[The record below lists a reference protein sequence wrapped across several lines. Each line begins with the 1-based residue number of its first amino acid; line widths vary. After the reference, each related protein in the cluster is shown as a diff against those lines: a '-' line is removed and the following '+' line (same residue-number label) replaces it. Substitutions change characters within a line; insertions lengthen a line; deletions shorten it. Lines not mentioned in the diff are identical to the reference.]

1 MIYRGE
7 ASKAAPAGGRS
18 PDLDA
23 SGGVRPRIF
32 APGQPPFPA
41 REAIDALGGS
51 DAFGKL
57 LCVLKPASRT

>member
-7 ASKAAPAGGRS
+7 APKAAPAGGHS

-23 SGGVRPRIF
+23 SGGVRPRSF
-32 APGQPPFPA
+32 APGQPPFTA
-41 REAIDALGGS
+41 RGAINSLGGS